1 MDGSATAFT
10 KKCLAA
16 LVLYRTLWASWT
28 AAFGRNPSND
38 LSPQGVRDLRSMK
51 MVFLPCKQ
59 DLQVK
64 VPVQV
69 MLSTS
74 EAPIFVFLK

>member
-16 LVLYRTLWASWT
+16 LVLYRTLWASWM

-38 LSPQGVRDLRSMK
+38 LSPQGGEG
-51 MVFLPCKQ
+51 
-59 DLQVK
+59 
-64 VPVQV
+64 
-69 MLSTS
+69 S
-74 EAPIFVFLK
+74 EKHEDGFSPL